1 MRQMIFLL
9 ALVSAFGMAWAD
21 TVAQIK
27 QEISTPSSA
36 GGSAKA
42 GPYALVATAAGQPS
56 PPNEARAGRYSL
68 FSGYLFTLAETTGNR
83 PPVLITAIANQTL
96 VVGGPPLTRTLREIF
111 SDPDGDALTFSTS
124 SSNSNTAEAS
134 IIDSTLNVIPFGI
147 GTATITINAFD
158 GKGGLRSTSFIVTV
172 IPNQITEP
180 VTNEPP
186 RLGAPVTLVITP
198 PQNFQPTIR
207 QLFYRTGGKRNYQM
221 LDLTAV
227 GSQIEG
233 TIPAATDSEMI
244 RGIEYYI
251 LLSDGQAVVTFPAT
265 NPQESPA
272 ILRVQ
277 VPQLNFQLALQPRI
291 HKMISVP
298 LVLTTADIDAVLLDD
313 YGKYDVLPRQWRIF
327 RFENNDYA
335 EHENIAAQFTPGNA
349 FWLITRSGEVFD
361 IENGLS
367 VNSAQPAIITL
378 QPGFNQI
385 GNPFAFVVA
394 WADIIASGN
403 VQPPVFFDGVQY
415 IFNQTTLLPFEGYFV
430 FNQETVPVTLTVP
443 PIETLG
449 VALPVGSKVIAS
461 ENDFIIKLTAAIPGT
476 RFIDTEN
483 YFGFLEEATAGLDQH
498 DFLEPPPI
506 GEFVRASIAEDE
518 KIYAGNFKPLNQN
531 GQEWDV
537 EITSTLLNQQVHIT
551 LLETGQLPAGFQ
563 HYVLDKDLLT
573 IIPVNENSFTLK
585 IDDTYPV
592 RHLKVILGSKEFAEG
607 NGDRIP
613 LVPLKF
619 ALEQNYPN
627 PFNPETT
634 IRYQINQPGH
644 VQLEIYNLLGQKIR
658 ALVNE
663 VQPAGA
669 HSTNWDGL
677 DDAGR
682 SVSSGVYVYRLRT
695 NRSVASRKLVLL
707 R

>member
-1 MRQMIFLL
+1 MRRIFLL

-21 TVAQIK
+21 TFAQIK
-27 QEISTPSSA
+27 QDIATQSTA

-42 GPYALVATAAGQPS
+42 GPYALVATAVGQPS
-56 PPNEARAGRYSL
+56 PATEARIGGYVL
-68 FSGYLFTLAETTGNR
+68 LSGYLATLIEATGNH
-83 PPVLITAIANQTL
+83 PPLLLAAIANQTL
-96 VVGGPPLTRTLREIF
+96 VVGGPPFTRTLREIF

-124 SSNSNTAEAS
+124 SSNSITAEAS
-134 IIDSTLNVIPFGI
+134 IIDSTLKVIPVGI

-186 RLGAPVTLVITP
+186 RLGTAITLVITP

-207 QLFYRTGGKRNYQM
+207 QLFYRSGGKRNYQI

-233 TIPAATDSEMI
+233 TIPAAADSEMI

-251 LLSDGQAVVTFPAT
+251 LLSDGQAIVTFPAA

-277 VPQLNFQLALQPRI
+277 VPQLNFQLAQQSRI

-298 LVLTTADIDAVLLDD
+298 LVLTNTNIDAVLLDD
-313 YGKYDVLPRQWRIF
+313 YGEYDVLPRQWRIF

-361 IENGLS
+361 VENGLS
-367 VNSAQPAIITL
+367 VSSNLIAAITL
-378 QPGFNQI
+378 QPGWNQI
-385 GNPFAFVVA
+385 ADPYAFPVA
-394 WADIIASGN
+394 WIDVTATGN
-403 VQPPVFFDGVQY
+403 VQAPVFFDGVQY
-415 IFNQTTLLPFEGYFV
+415 QFNQTTLQPFEGYFV

-443 PIETLG
+443 PVETLG
-449 VALPVGSKVIAS
+449 SASSKLIAS
-461 ENDFIIKLTAAIPGT
+461 ENDFIIKLSAAIPQT

-483 YFGFLEEATAGLDQH
+483 YIGFLEEATAGLDPR

-506 GEFVRASIAEDE
+506 GDYLRVSILEE
-518 KIYAGNFKPLNQN
+518 GKPFAGNFKALNDN
-531 GQEWDV
+531 GHEWDL
-537 EITSTLLNQQVHIT
+537 EITSTIANQLVNLT
-551 LLETGQLPAGFQ
+551 LLETGQLPAGFEK
-563 HYVLDKDLLT
+563 YVLDQDYRT
-573 IIPVNENSFTLK
+573 IITVNDNSLSLKLGNSFSTRHVK
-585 IDDTYPV
+585 I
-592 RHLKVILGSKEFAEG
+592 ILGTKEFAEQNPEG
-607 NGDRIP
+607 IP
-613 LVPLKF
+613 LVPLDF
-619 ALEQNYPN
+619 ALHQNYPN

-634 IRYQINQPGH
+634 IRYQINQPGQ

-658 ALVNE
+658 TLVNE

-669 HSTNWDGL
+669 HSANWDGL
-677 DDAGR
+677 DDNGR

-695 NRSVASRKLVLL
+695 DISVASRKLVLL